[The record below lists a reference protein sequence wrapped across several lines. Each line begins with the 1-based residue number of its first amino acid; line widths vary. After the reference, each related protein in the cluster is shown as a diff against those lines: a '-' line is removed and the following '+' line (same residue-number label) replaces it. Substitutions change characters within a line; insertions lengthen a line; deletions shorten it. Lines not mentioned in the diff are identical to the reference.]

1 MTFLRLIRVKQWI
14 KNLFVFL
21 PLIFGGKLLS
31 SQGVTESI
39 AAFACFCLGS
49 SAIYVLNDIIDR
61 KADRLHP
68 VKCHRPV
75 ASGRMSARSAAYISA
90 LLAAASIAGSLFL
103 FPDNAAV
110 CVITVT
116 YLLLNVLY
124 SCALKH
130 MAIIDVMVIAL
141 GFVLRAFAG
150 GEACGIPVSP
160 WLPIMVFML
169 TLFIAF
175 GKRRDDLI
183 RMKEERHV
191 IRKSVA
197 GYTLGFV
204 DQAMTLL
211 ASALVVAYIIYSL
224 QPEVESRFNSH
235 YVYLTTIFVIAG
247 VLRYMQIAIVK
258 KNSGQPTEMVYN
270 DPFLLTCI
278 ILWIATFIFII
289 YT

>member
-1 MTFLRLIRVKQWI
+1 
-14 KNLFVFL
+14 
-21 PLIFGGKLLS
+21 
-31 SQGVTESI
+31 
-39 AAFACFCLGS
+39 
-49 SAIYVLNDIIDR
+49 
-61 KADRLHP
+61 
-68 VKCHRPV
+68 
-75 ASGRMSARSAAYISA
+75 
-90 LLAAASIAGSLFL
+90 
-103 FPDNAAV
+103 
-110 CVITVT
+110 
-116 YLLLNVLY
+116 
-124 SCALKH
+124 
-130 MAIIDVMVIAL
+130 MAIIDAMVIAL
-141 GFVLRAFAG
+141 GFVLRVFAG

-160 WLPIMVFML
+160 WLTIMVFML

>member
-21 PLIFGGKLLS
+21 PLIFGGRLLS

-75 ASGRMSARSAAYISA
+75 ASGLMSARSAAYISA
-90 LLAAASIAGSLFL
+90 FLAAASIAGSIFL
-103 FPDNAAV
+103 FPGNAAV

-141 GFVLRAFAG
+141 GFVLRVFAG

-160 WLPIMVFML
+160 WLTIMVFML

-175 GKRRDDLI
+175 GKRRDDLL

-191 IRKSVA
+191 TRKSVA
-197 GYTLGFV
+197 CYTLGFV

-211 ASALVVAYIIYSL
+211 ASALIVAYIIYSL

>member
-160 WLPIMVFML
+160 WLTIMVFML

-175 GKRRDDLI
+175 GKRRDDLL